1 MEKTVWGI
9 LGIVVG
15 VAGLIGVGK
24 LAGVS
29 DLCVYTNSCHYEERI
44 ARLQNEIRQLNAS
57 IGAKN
62 DELQRSAARI
72 QALQEKAKISVE
84 TAKRILTEVRSSA
97 DPTLD
102 TLSRM
107 ERYVRRQKEIQ
118 KHVLQILCAND
129 AVPAGDSACPGR

>member
-1 MEKTVWGI
+1 MEKTIWGVV
-9 LGIVVG
+9 GIVVG

-24 LAGVS
+24 VSGVS

-44 ARLQNEIRQLNAS
+44 ARLQNEIRQLNDL
-57 IGAKN
+57 IRAKN
-62 DELQRSAARI
+62 SELQQSAAKI
-72 QALQEKAKISVE
+72 QALQGRAKVSIEKAKS
-84 TAKRILTEVRSSA
+84 ILTEIRSSV

-102 TLSRM
+102 TLSQI

-129 AVPAGDSACPGR
+129 AVSAGSSACPGG